1 MVNLLRCL
9 KNAEL
14 SYSNID
20 NWDIKNV
27 VYKEFHKNLL
37 NIVHLYYYYEEE
49 DLYISIRGSDCILD
63 LLDDVDI

>member
-27 VYKEFHKNLL
+27 VYKEFHNSML
-37 NIVHLYYYYEEE
+37 NIVHLYYYYER
-49 DLYISIRGSDCILD
+49 Y
-63 LLDDVDI
+63 